1 MAQKLLINLAAPV
14 GRAALKEHFMKHR
27 NKQLAQIGLLVTGI
41 SCLGF
46 SLNGAAAEA
55 PGKVSSIQAGKAIAF
70 NRAQGNCLAC
80 HALPGG
86 TMAGNVGP
94 ALPMQGVT
102 FQQMFQTKE
111 KLVAFL
117 GDPEKL
123 FPYANMP
130 EFGKNKV
137 LTQTQLEQVAD
148 YLWSLK

>member
-1 MAQKLLINLAAPV
+1 MKHMSKPLISLSLLITCFCALPIATAADAPAGINNIEA
-14 GRAALKEHFMKHR
+14 GR
-27 NKQLAQIGLLVTGI
+27 T
-41 SCLGF
+41 
-46 SLNGAAAEA
+46 
-55 PGKVSSIQAGKAIAF
+55 IAF
-70 NRAQGNCLAC
+70 NRAKGNCLAC

-86 TMAGNVGP
+86 NMAGNVGP
-94 ALPMQGVT
+94 ALPMKDVT

-111 KLVAFL
+111 KLVDFL

-137 LTQTQLEQVAD
+137 LTHTELEQVAD

>member
-1 MAQKLLINLAAPV
+1 MKIHLLQYITRSLIIGAMSIVPFGASALAEGADMTKNIDA
-14 GRAALKEHFMKHR
+14 GRT
-27 NKQLAQIGLLVTGI
+27 LA
-41 SCLGF
+41 F
-46 SLNGAAAEA
+46 D
-55 PGKVSSIQAGKAIAF
+55 
-70 NRAQGNCLAC
+70 RAKGNCLAC

-86 TMAGNVGP
+86 TMAGDVGP
-94 ALPMQGVT
+94 ALPMKGVT

-117 GDPEKL
+117 ADPEKM

-137 LTQTQLEQVAD
+137 LTHEELGLIAD

>member
-1 MAQKLLINLAAPV
+1 MEAFRRIRAGILMGLAGALYFTASATWAAPAV
-14 GRAALKEHFMKHR
+14 NNIEAGRA
-27 NKQLAQIGLLVTGI
+27 LA
-41 SCLGF
+41 F
-46 SLNGAAAEA
+46 D
-55 PGKVSSIQAGKAIAF
+55 
-70 NRAQGNCLAC
+70 RAKGNCLAC

-86 TMAGNVGP
+86 SQAGDVGP
-94 ALPMQGVT
+94 ALPMKGVT

-117 GDPEKL
+117 SDPEKL

-137 LTQTQLEQVAD
+137 LTQQELEQIAD

>member
-1 MAQKLLINLAAPV
+1 LVATAASAAPAV
-14 GRAALKEHFMKHR
+14 NNIEAGRTL
-27 NKQLAQIGLLVTGI
+27 
-41 SCLGF
+41 
-46 SLNGAAAEA
+46 
-55 PGKVSSIQAGKAIAF
+55 AF
-70 NRAQGNCLAC
+70 NRAKGNCLAC

-86 TMAGNVGP
+86 TQAGDVGP
-94 ALPMQGVT
+94 ALPMKGVT

-117 GDPEKL
+117 SDPEKL

-137 LTQTQLEQVAD
+137 LTHQELEQVAD

>member
-1 MAQKLLINLAAPV
+1 
-14 GRAALKEHFMKHR
+14 MKHR
-27 NKQLAQIGLLVTGI
+27 NKQLAQIALLLTGI
-41 SCLGF
+41 SCLG
-46 SLNGAAAEA
+46 LGVNAAAA
-55 PGKVSSIQAGKAIAF
+55 PGNVSSIQAGKAIAF

>member
-1 MAQKLLINLAAPV
+1 
-14 GRAALKEHFMKHR
+14 MKHR
-27 NKQLAQIGLLVTGI
+27 NKQLAQIALLIAGLAGLTL
-41 SCLGF
+41 SMEA
-46 SLNGAAAEA
+46 SAADTPTNA
-55 PGKVSSIQAGKAIAF
+55 GNIQAGKAIAF

-86 TMAGNVGP
+86 AMAGNVGP
-94 ALPMQGVT
+94 ALPMKGVT

>member
-1 MAQKLLINLAAPV
+1 MNAHRRKRAGILTGLAGALFLVATAASATPAV
-14 GRAALKEHFMKHR
+14 NNIAAGRA
-27 NKQLAQIGLLVTGI
+27 LA
-41 SCLGF
+41 F
-46 SLNGAAAEA
+46 D
-55 PGKVSSIQAGKAIAF
+55 
-70 NRAQGNCLAC
+70 RAKGNCLAC

-86 TMAGNVGP
+86 TQAGDVGP
-94 ALPMQGVT
+94 ALPMKGVT

-117 GDPEKL
+117 SDPEKL

-137 LTQTQLEQVAD
+137 LTHQELEQIAD